1 MPGTS
6 GVAARWYQG
15 GAVANA
21 DADAAVQSRNI
32 NNNNN
37 NNGDDP
43 APACREPDYL
53 MFFDS
58 DGNRRE
64 IRIPEG
70 KYREVT
76 EHYRKGEWENL
87 SAYPAWG
94 ES

>member
-6 GVAARWYQG
+6 GVAARC
-15 GAVANA
+15 
-21 DADAAVQSRNI
+21 RNI